1 MTEFRPIQ
9 NFVGYKALIVTE
21 AASAVVQLEASLTK
35 LGLAVIYPAIDSG
48 SLRLGEELLTGEQT
62 ILFIDADMNVAVETA
77 GEDGALQMPV
87 IGLIGAEAPSRL
99 KSILRLGATATLRKP
114 VYGGSVYS
122 ALFMGVNG
130 FRQRRA
136 LIVQLQ
142 EQERRRHGRRL
153 VMKAVVS
160 VMQAANCD
168 EDAAYNRLR
177 REAMRQRISI
187 EEYCEGFM
195 RALPGA
201 HEGSSDEQGTN
212 SAEKTKQGGTQR

>member
-35 LGLAVIYPAIDSG
+35 LGLAVVYPAIDSG

-201 HEGSSDEQGTN
+201 HEGSSDEQGMT
-212 SAEKTKQGGTQR
+212 SAEKTKQGGTQ

>member
-1 MTEFRPIQ
+1 MSEFRPIQ

-35 LGLAVIYPAIDSG
+35 LGLTVVYPGIEGG
-48 SLRLGEELLTGEQT
+48 SVRLSEELLTGEQT
-62 ILFIDADMNVAVETA
+62 VLFIDADMNVAVETA
-77 GEDGALQMPV
+77 GEDGTLQIPV

-99 KSILRLGATATLRKP
+99 KAILRMGATATLRKP

-153 VMKAVVS
+153 VMKAVIS
-160 VMQAANCD
+160 VMQTANCD

-177 REAMRQRISI
+177 REAMRQRISV

-212 SAEKTKQGGTQR
+212 SAEKTKQGGTQ